1 MQQMDGATMAAMLK
15 SRFGDSVKVSPDTEQ
30 VELTEEQLAEINSNA
45 AADEQE
51 GWWKN
56 STYDI
61 VSRAGYLLGV
71 PLRIFEN
78 EFSPMMMEI
87 YEELQKNREARIIR
101 NLCILRTAILQKFK
115 KINHAIYYDLKN
127 LYSLPEYIPQDA
139 LKELSELGINI
150 IKATISCK
158 TISLISIIILKITS
172 ATPALCF
179 PPGLISTISGIC
191 SSCTG
196 EPPQMAV
203 KRPPPNTTIISTAI
217 PIMSI

>member
-127 LYSLPEYIPQDA
+127 LYSLP
-139 LKELSELGINI
+139 
-150 IKATISCK
+150 
-158 TISLISIIILKITS
+158 
-172 ATPALCF
+172 
-179 PPGLISTISGIC
+179 
-191 SSCTG
+191 
-196 EPPQMAV
+196 
-203 KRPPPNTTIISTAI
+203 
-217 PIMSI
+217 